1 MNFTEIGWLKIKQLI
16 TVTYENRKWTLAKKS
31 YHKVTLE
38 TKLFVV
44 DQILNGQ
51 VSTNFA
57 SKKYD
62 VPRTTISYWIRK
74 YSTLVQ
80 QNTGMSKNDEI
91 KKLKKKI
98 EELEFQK
105 DFQKDIIADMK
116 LITGVYMSKKVITQN
131 ISKRDRVKEKT
142 AYKRKWLYGC
152 FTHCLILF
160 FLGNRASASLKWDI

>member
-1 MNFTEIGWLKIKQLI
+1 
-16 TVTYENRKWTLAKKS
+16 
-31 YHKVTLE
+31 
-38 TKLFVV
+38 
-44 DQILNGQ
+44 
-51 VSTNFA
+51 
-57 SKKYD
+57 
-62 VPRTTISYWIRK
+62 
-74 YSTLVQ
+74 
-80 QNTGMSKNDEI
+80 MSKNDEI

-105 DFQKDIIADMK
+105 DFQKDIIADME

-142 AYKRKWLYGC
+142 VYKRKWLYGC